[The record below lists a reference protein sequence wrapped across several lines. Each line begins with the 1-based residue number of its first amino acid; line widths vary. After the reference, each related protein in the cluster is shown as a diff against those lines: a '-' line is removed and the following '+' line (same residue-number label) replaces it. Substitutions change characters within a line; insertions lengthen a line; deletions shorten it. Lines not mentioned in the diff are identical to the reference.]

1 MKLWRV
7 VAAYMAA
14 EQLKDREWEYDFA
27 LAICRTR
34 KALADDTAFFVRE
47 ERKLI
52 EEYAAR
58 DESGNIK
65 MADNDS
71 FIFAEPEK
79 AGSTRSGGCRSA
91 RSRPCRAMNR

>member
-1 MKLWRV
+1 
-7 VAAYMAA
+7 MAA